1 MDLSGIIFVA
11 VFVAWAVY
19 LIPKAV
25 RHHEEAGRDRSVER
39 FSSALRVLAR
49 RETLDG
55 RDTTLT
61 VSGTAPGGEPPREV
75 TKAQVRARREATRR
89 ATERRRRVLTTL
101 VAANVLFAA
110 VALAGVVGWVWQ
122 SIPAGLVV
130 VWLVLCRVM
139 VKSERATT
147 RTMLAP
153 QAEAVEDDAEQD
165 DVPANYDVARNDQGF
180 DEVAPESETTTIPAI
195 TAEVWD
201 PMPVTLPTYVGKEK
215 ATRRSVRTIDL
226 GTPGAWTSG
235 HTAEDTELA
244 READEVA
251 AAAVRDDDGDQQQR
265 AVGS

>member
-25 RHHEEAGRDRSVER
+25 RHHDEVSRNRSVER
-39 FSSALRVLAR
+39 FSGALRVLAR
-49 RETLDG
+49 RDTVDG

-61 VSGTAPGGEPPREV
+61 VSGAAPAEEAEPVV
-75 TKAQVRARREATRR
+75 TKAQLRARREATRR

-101 VAANVLFAA
+101 LVLNVLVAA
-110 VALAGVVGWVWQ
+110 VALAGVIGWVWQ
-122 SIPAGLVV
+122 TIPAGLVV

-147 RTMLAP
+147 
-153 QAEAVEDDAEQD
+153 QAMITPRSTETVAAEEAD
-165 DVPANYDVARNDQGF
+165 DVPAEYDVARNDQGF

-226 GTPGAWTSG
+226 GSPGAWTSG

-251 AAAVRDDDGDQQQR
+251 AAARDDEGEQQQR